1 MYKGV
6 SVSLFN
12 LVLSFSDALDLASP
26 ELAQHQIRTAYI
38 AMELAKEAGM
48 NKDDIENLV
57 VAALVHDIG
66 ALTPEEKINLHQAD
80 TVETE
85 AHCVLGEHLLQNVP
99 VFIPAAKIVRLH
111 HHKWLDWAPSV
122 EMPLTA
128 QAQIL
133 SLADIVERSINRSK
147 YILHQINT
155 IINMVT
161 PLADKEIQSGLI
173 DNLKDLSKR
182 EDFWLTIVSP
192 RLYSLLMHEASSRG
206 IVLDMADLRDVSEVF
221 RNLIDFR
228 SRFTATHSA
237 GVSTSGAL
245 IARYF
250 GLTLYEIQLME
261 ITGNLHDL
269 GKLIVPNSILEKQDK
284 LTAEEFSVMKQHSYF
299 TYVVLSTV
307 RGLEEIAESAAF
319 HHEKLDGSGYPFHLT
334 YRKLN
339 MLSRILGVA
348 DIFTALLEDRP
359 YRAGMQMTEAMGIIK
374 DMAEKGALDMKVV
387 NVLEENLDDIADE
400 TKRRQAYVRE
410 YYEKVFRP
418 A

>member
-1 MYKGV
+1 
-6 SVSLFN
+6 
-12 LVLSFSDALDLASP
+12 
-26 ELAQHQIRTAYI
+26 
-38 AMELAKEAGM
+38 
-48 NKDDIENLV
+48 
-57 VAALVHDIG
+57 
-66 ALTPEEKINLHQAD
+66 
-80 TVETE
+80 
-85 AHCVLGEHLLQNVP
+85 
-99 VFIPAAKIVRLH
+99 
-111 HHKWLDWAPSV
+111 
-122 EMPLTA
+122 
-128 QAQIL
+128 
-133 SLADIVERSINRSK
+133 
-147 YILHQINT
+147 
-155 IINMVT
+155 
-161 PLADKEIQSGLI
+161 
-173 DNLKDLSKR
+173 
-182 EDFWLTIVSP
+182 
-192 RLYSLLMHEASSRG
+192 
-206 IVLDMADLRDVSEVF
+206 
-221 RNLIDFR
+221 
-228 SRFTATHSA
+228 
-237 GVSTSGAL
+237 
-245 IARYF
+245 
-250 GLTLYEIQLME
+250 ME